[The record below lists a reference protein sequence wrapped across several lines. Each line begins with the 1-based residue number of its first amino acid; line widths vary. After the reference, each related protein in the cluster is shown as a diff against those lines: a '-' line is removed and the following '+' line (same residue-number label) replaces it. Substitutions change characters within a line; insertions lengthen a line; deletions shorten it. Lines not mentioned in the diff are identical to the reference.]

1 MFNVTERAK
10 ARLKELLE
18 AESDSGSVGLRL
30 GKTVSG
36 ALGVFPDRQRAD
48 DEVVEH
54 EGAAVLLVG
63 QEVADRMQNTT
74 IDYEGSGPAAG
85 LVIRRV

>member
-18 AESDSGSVGLRL
+18 AESDDRSVGLRL
-30 GKTVSG
+30 GKTASG
-36 ALGVFPDRQRAD
+36 ALGVFPDRERPN

-54 EGAAVLLVG
+54 EGTAVLLVG
-63 QEVADRMQNTT
+63 QEVADRMQNMT
-74 IDYEGSGPAAG
+74 IDYEDGGPGPG
-85 LVIRRV
+85 LVIKRT

>member
-1 MFNVTERAK
+1 M
-10 ARLKELLE
+10 RLKELLE
-18 AESDSGSVGLRL
+18 AESDSGSLGLRL
-30 GKTVSG
+30 GKTAYG

-48 DEVVEH
+48 D
-54 EGAAVLLVG
+54 LLVG

-74 IDYEGSGPAAG
+74 IDYEESGPGAG